1 MIKRSKKPSLVLYLS
16 SVMISLGGSMQRVL
30 IVDDSESV
38 RVSLR
43 AILEG
48 AGFEVFESEDGL
60 DALEVLKEQ
69 SEIDMILL
77 DINMPAMNGI
87 EFAKEQSKNENI
99 CRIPTILV
107 TTESHPKL
115 AVEAKKTGVVKA
127 WITKPVKP
135 EILVSTIK
143 RILEK
148 LKGTY

>member
-1 MIKRSKKPSLVLYLS
+1 MEKI
-16 SVMISLGGSMQRVL
+16 L

-43 AILEG
+43 TVLES
-48 AGFEVFESEDGL
+48 AGFIIIESEDGL
-60 DALEVLKEQ
+60 DALDLLKRETNV
-69 SEIDMILL
+69 DMILL
-77 DINMPAMNGI
+77 DINMPAMNGL
-87 EFAKEQSKNENI
+87 EFAREQSKNESI
-99 CRIPTILV
+99 CKIPTILV

-127 WITKPVKP
+127 WLKKPVKP
-135 EILVSTIK
+135 EILISTIR